1 VSLARLAA
9 NPVIQWYVRLVQLRY
24 ILFVEMVQLIAFGLF
39 QHPFALIYS
48 VDIVFFIFCA
58 IKLMTM
64 MMMMMMMMM
73 MIACVFT
80 VQAVVSVRNTRRA
93 TTKTNIL

>member
-9 NPVIQWYVRLVQLRY
+9 NPVIQWSVRLVQLRY

-64 MMMMMMMMM
+64 MLMMMM

>member
-1 VSLARLAA
+1 MSLARLAA
-9 NPVIQWYVRLVQLRY
+9 NPVIQWSVRLVQLRY

-64 MMMMMMMMM
+64 MLMMMM

>member
-1 VSLARLAA
+1 MSLARLAA
-9 NPVIQWYVRLVQLRY
+9 NPVIQWSVRLVQLRY

-73 MIACVFT
+73 IACVFT